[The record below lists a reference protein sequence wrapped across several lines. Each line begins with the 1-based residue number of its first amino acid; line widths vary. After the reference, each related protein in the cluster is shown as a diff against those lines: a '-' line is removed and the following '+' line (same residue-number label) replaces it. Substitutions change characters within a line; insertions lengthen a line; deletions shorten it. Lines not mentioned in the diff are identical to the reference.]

1 MYLGIYGYVLF
12 MNIINESGGSDMTK
26 HLIRYVVSVLVL
38 ILFFIVPVSANLTA
52 FDASVEGDAI
62 VVTGVTSK
70 NETVEIISMLVTDV
84 NVKDG
89 VYEYELEDVPMP
101 DVNGDETLNI
111 SASNVSDMEI
121 SLKVKKI
128 HIWNTTIIAD
138 ASGVAS
144 YTTPTAEN
152 CIDFI
157 LVKAGIGGTVLEKP
171 AKVVMSYAAKLVD
184 GSPVNLNIKIKGT
197 SEDKKVSIEQA
208 VHRTIS
214 ANGTFLIE
222 YDTKGLPVGT
232 YVISA
237 TTDDSSKS
245 VTVKLK
251 PKKDTGKEEKKEG
264 PEESSGGARAY
275 YLLKA
280 AREEAEEEIEEEVEE
295 EIEEEVEEETKP
307 KTTVGEKST
316 KMTVDENASETE
328 FKTTE
333 PKPALRVIV
342 DFINAIIDFFKYLWR

>member
-1 MYLGIYGYVLF
+1 
-12 MNIINESGGSDMTK
+12 
-26 HLIRYVVSVLVL
+26 
-38 ILFFIVPVSANLTA
+38 
-52 FDASVEGDAI
+52 
-62 VVTGVTSK
+62 
-70 NETVEIISMLVTDV
+70 
-84 NVKDG
+84 
-89 VYEYELEDVPMP
+89 
-101 DVNGDETLNI
+101 
-111 SASNVSDMEI
+111 MEI

-157 LVKAGIGGTVLEKP
+157 LDKAGIGGTVLEKP

-237 TTDDSSKS
+237 TTEDSSES
-245 VTVKLK
+245 VILKLK
-251 PKKDTGKEEKKEG
+251 STKDTGEEEKKGE
-264 PEESSGGARAY
+264 PEESSGSGAGAY
-275 YLLKA
+275 YRLRA
-280 AREEAEEEIEEEVEE
+280 AQEEMNDEEVEEEVEE
-295 EIEEEVEEETKP
+295 DTEEDVEEETKP
-307 KTTVGEKST
+307 KTNVGEKST
-316 KMTVDENASETE
+316 KMTVDENTSETE

-333 PKPALRVIV
+333 PKPALSAIV
-342 DFINAIIDFFKYLWR
+342 DFFNAIMDFFKNLWK

>member
-1 MYLGIYGYVLF
+1 
-12 MNIINESGGSDMTK
+12 MTK

-38 ILFFIVPVSANLTA
+38 ILFFIVPVSADLTA

-62 VVTGVTSK
+62 VVTGVTSE
-70 NETVEIISMLVTDV
+70 NETVEIISMLVTEV
-84 NVKDG
+84 NVKNG
-89 VYEYELEDVPMP
+89 EYEYELEDIPLP

-111 SASNVSDMEI
+111 SASNVLDMEI

-152 CIDFI
+152 SIEFI
-157 LVKAGIGGTVLEKP
+157 LDQAGISGTVLEKP

-237 TTDDSSKS
+237 TTENSSES
-245 VTVKLK
+245 VILKLK
-251 PKKDTGKEEKKEG
+251 STKDTGEEEKKGE
-264 PEESSGGARAY
+264 PEESSSGAGAY
-275 YLLKA
+275 YRLRA
-280 AREEAEEEIEEEVEE
+280 AREEMNNEEVEE
-295 EIEEEVEEETKP
+295 DTGGDVEEETKP
-307 KTTVGEKST
+307 KTNVGEKST
-316 KMTVDENASETE
+316 KMTVDENTSETE

-333 PKPALRVIV
+333 PKPALRLIV
-342 DFINAIIDFFKYLWR
+342 DFINATMDFFRNLWR